1 MFHPTA
7 NDIEFNDCSGSTTSP
22 TTPSTARTAK
32 SPATKVGVNNFIFIF
47 VNFWDAL
54 TPHPV
59 IQGDRLYMHLAYTE
73 NPTVNFCIGRFLLRS
88 NL

>member
-32 SPATKVGVNNFIFIF
+32 SPATKVGDNNVYFLLLSFIFG
-47 VNFWDAL
+47 
-54 TPHPV
+54 TP
-59 IQGDRLYMHLAYTE
+59 
-73 NPTVNFCIGRFLLRS
+73 
-88 NL
+88 